1 MTFAEP
7 VAASHFSFLRGA
19 SPPSAMVATAQA
31 LGMRGIGL
39 ADRNTVAGVVRAHQA
54 WKQIGGLGSGFRLVV
69 GARLVF
75 ADGTPEVVA
84 YPTTRRGWGRLTKLL
99 TLGNRRA
106 EKGDCVL
113 NLADL
118 LDHAEDLALIAM
130 DGDAA
135 LLAKLREVAPQ
146 LWLAATMPRA
156 GRDARRLA
164 KRMALARAVRVPLIA
179 TNDALYARPDDRPLH
194 DVVTCIREGLSV
206 QTAGRVL
213 AANAERHLKPPA
225 EMERLFA
232 ACPAAVAAT
241 QDLFDA
247 IGFTLDEL
255 VYQYPHEPVPKGWE
269 PQGWLEHLVGEGA
282 RQWFPEG
289 LPQAYRE
296 VLAEEFRLIREKGY
310 ACYFLTVHDI
320 VRFARSLTP
329 PILCQGRGSAA
340 NSLVCY
346 FLGVTPI
353 DPVREKLL
361 FSRFLSEERDEPPDI
376 DVDFEHERR
385 EEVIQYIYGKYG
397 RERAALAATVICYRT
412 RSALRDLCRALE
424 IEADFSGLCIHQE
437 RNIFVV
443 IRGVH
448 HHQKVFFAQP
458 INHQIVVGD
467 TVLVKQISV
476 M

>member
-1 MTFAEP
+1 MTAFAEP

-19 SPPSAMVATAQA
+19 SPPATMVATAQA
-31 LGMRGIGL
+31 LGMAGIGI
-39 ADRNTVAGVVRAHQA
+39 ADRNTLAGVVRAHGA
-54 WKQIGGLGSGFRLVV
+54 WKQVGGPSSGGGGSGFRLIV

-84 YPTTRRGWGRLTKLL
+84 YPATRRGWGRLTKLL

-106 EKGDCVL
+106 EKGDCIL
-113 NLADL
+113 GLPDL
-118 LDHAEDLALIAM
+118 LGHAEDLALIAM

-156 GRDARRLA
+156 GRDTRRLA
-164 KRMALARAVRVPLIA
+164 QRIALARAVRIPLIA
-179 TNDALYARPDDRPLH
+179 TNDALYACPDDRPLH
-194 DVVTCIREGLSV
+194 DVVTCIREGLTV

-225 EMERLFA
+225 EIERLFA
-232 ACPAAVAAT
+232 ACPGAVAAT
-241 QDLFDA
+241 QELFGGID
-247 IGFTLDEL
+247 FTLDQL

-269 PQGWLEHLVGEGA
+269 PQGWLEHLVEQGSLERFAEGM
-282 RQWFPEG
+282 
-289 LPQAYRE
+289 PQAYRA

-320 VRFARSLTP
+320 VRYARSLSP

-353 DPVREKLL
+353 DPVQEKLL
-361 FSRFLSEERDEPPDI
+361 FSRFL
-376 DVDFEHERR
+376 
-385 EEVIQYIYGKYG
+385 
-397 RERAALAATVICYRT
+397 
-412 RSALRDLCRALE
+412 
-424 IEADFSGLCIHQE
+424 
-437 RNIFVV
+437 
-443 IRGVH
+443 
-448 HHQKVFFAQP
+448 
-458 INHQIVVGD
+458 
-467 TVLVKQISV
+467 
-476 M
+476 